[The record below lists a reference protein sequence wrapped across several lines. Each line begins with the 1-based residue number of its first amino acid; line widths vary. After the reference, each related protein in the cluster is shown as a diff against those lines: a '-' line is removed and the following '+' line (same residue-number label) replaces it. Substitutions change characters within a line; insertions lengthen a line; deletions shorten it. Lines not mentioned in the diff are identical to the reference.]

1 MNAAPFFRVPL
12 VDLGDHDPKYTGV
25 LTPQQELGREKIGVS
40 DFLLAGAEEYY
51 RRFEHYGYA
60 FSLLQ
65 RAIQR
70 FPQPPSGV
78 VLDVGS
84 GFGNTV
90 IPLLEV
96 YPKVSIIASD
106 ISPDLLAILRRE
118 ATSRG
123 SAARCATVA
132 FDLHGDYFHPG
143 IVDAV
148 FGGAVL
154 HHLINPLAAMKNVL
168 SALRAGGRAV
178 FFEPFQ
184 AGFALHRIAYEQ
196 ILAEARRRELDSPAF
211 RFLNALSRDIYV
223 RTHQRVLPDTG
234 LRWEQLDDKW
244 LFARGHFE
252 KIAEALNVTSLHIEQ
267 IAGPDN
273 MFVNHTRQ
281 SLIDYGGLAPETLPE
296 WAWDILRRLDDDFL
310 SPDLKR
316 ELILEGIVT
325 FVK

>member
-1 MNAAPFFRVPL
+1 
-12 VDLGDHDPKYTGV
+12 
-25 LTPQQELGREKIGVS
+25 
-40 DFLLAGAEEYY
+40 
-51 RRFEHYGYA
+51 
-60 FSLLQ
+60 LLQ

-70 FPQPPSGV
+70 FPHPPSGV

-90 IPLLEV
+90 IPLLQE
-96 YPKVSIIASD
+96 YPALSIIASD

-118 ATSRG
+118 ADRRG
-123 SAARCATVA
+123 AAGRCATVA

-148 FGGAVL
+148 FGGAIL
-154 HHLINPLAAMKNVL
+154 HHLVDPLAAMKIVL
-168 SALRAGGRAV
+168 SALRPGGRAV

-184 AGFALHRIAYEQ
+184 AGFAVHRIAYEQ
-196 ILAEARRRELDSPAF
+196 ILQEARRRKLDSPAF
-211 RFLNALSRDIYV
+211 RFLNALSRDINV

-234 LRWEQLDDKW
+234 MRWEQLDDKW
-244 LFARGHFE
+244 MFTRGHFE

-267 IAGPDN
+267 IAEPEN
-273 MFVNHTRQ
+273 MIVNHARQ
-281 SLIDYGGLAPETLPE
+281 SLIGYGGVDPQTLPE
-296 WAWDILRRLDDDFL
+296 WAWDILRRFDDDYL

-316 ELILEGIVT
+316 ELIVEGIVT